1 MSGDVRTRA
10 ALERVAVTHG
20 LDEPQT
26 EALAR
31 YVDLLLGWRKA
42 NVTGLTDPVA
52 VVDTLIGDSLAL
64 LDVPALK
71 TREAGAW
78 LDLGAGAGI
87 PGIPLAVALPG
98 VRITLL
104 DAVAKKC
111 AFLEEA
117 VRAAGL
123 EERATV
129 ICARSERHA
138 AEGAPGRE
146 AYDVVLARAVSEL
159 AVVVEL
165 AAPLLAEDGAAARQQ
180 DAARAA
186 GGAGC
191 GRGGGGALRPR
202 RRGAAAP
209 RRIAA
214 RRRRLRRVPQGRAG
228 SGLAAAARGHG
239 GQEAARGLTP
249 GSPASPRPAVAP
261 PAAPASLLV
270 SVPPETRGRS
280 SRRCAMRTA

>member
-10 ALERVAVTHG
+10 ALERVAATHG
-20 LDEPQT
+20 LDDSQT
-26 EALAR
+26 EALVR

-52 VVDTLIGDSLAL
+52 VVDTLVGDSLAL
-64 LDVPALK
+64 LAVPALK
-71 TREAGAW
+71 TRETGTW

-129 ICARSERHA
+129 TCARSEQHA
-138 AEGAPGRE
+138 ADGAPGRE

-159 AVVVEL
+159 AVVIEL
-165 AAPLLAEDGAAARQQ
+165 AAPLLAEGGLLLASKTRRALREEQGAAEVTAER
-180 DAARAA
+180 
-186 GGAGC
+186 C
-191 GRGGGGALRPR
+191 
-202 RRGAAAP
+202 
-209 RRIAA
+209 
-214 RRRRLRRVPQGRAG
+214 
-228 SGLAAAARGHG
+228 GLAA
-239 GQEAARGLTP
+239 EAPLP
-249 GSPASPRPAVAP
+249 LNASPLDDAVCAVYRKVAP
-261 PAAPASLLV
+261 APDWL
-270 SVPPETRGRS
+270 P
-280 SRRCAMRTA
+280 RREGMATKRPLGG